1 MANNIAIRLGVEG
14 GPELKRV
21 FDDAGSAGQA
31 AFQKVGAAADQAAA
45 ATDRQTA
52 KYQRLAQAAREA
64 EAQARAQTNVNALL
78 GVGTGT
84 AGSARDSA
92 SVFEAELARQD
103 QIRAARQEQAAR
115 TSQANINTLLGVR
128 DAQVGAAR
136 ASASAFEEAY
146 RAETDA
152 LRRTAEARTTIVR
165 NTVSGWRDLGTAGAA
180 TLANIEA
187 GRRLGSLGNV
197 PEAANQNVARR
208 LRSDEVTNLMYQGGD
223 VAAQLGSGSPLGMIA
238 MQQGP
243 QIAQIFAG
251 PGGASVKGAL
261 GQAGEAA
268 AGFAARIGVVGAGIG
283 GLIATAGL
291 GVTALISY
299 RNSQSEVEKA
309 LTGVGRASGTTL
321 TEINALAEGQARA
334 GGMSRRSAREIAA
347 TYAGTGRID
356 ASLLGGAVSATPDF
370 AKFLGVDRSEG
381 ATELAA
387 ALGDV
392 SRGATDLAQRYGL
405 LTDAQAESI
414 RRMDAQGDRLGAQ
427 RRLLDA
433 VRDSTR
439 GLAEATNGWGRATE
453 WLSNRWDDLGRVVD
467 RAVTGGDLDTRLK
480 TARDALAEARK
491 DAEGANSFYRQAI
504 LAPRIATYEQ
514 QVAELEKRV
523 GARDAVSEQVQR
535 ARRSVEVGNLV
546 RSLDPDRAELKK
558 LTDEGMLL
566 RRALTDPIR
575 FGLTPEQIEAVK
587 RAFGDVGTQVRN
599 LVEDIDQF
607 GSRAVAALNR
617 TADFNAR
624 NVGATPF
631 GRSAGEINERFDLQ
645 LQNAR
650 EAERAGIEQARQ
662 KELDTLTRTQSLEQV
677 QRGGAFSRAS
687 ADLQAQI
694 LAASRR
700 FTTVPPEI
708 LAGMLEQEGGF
719 YNTGPTRVL
728 RNGRPATTAWG
739 RGQITD
745 AAEKDIRGIPGMEG
759 FDKYNV
765 DTQVMGAAAYLSLR
779 QRWAGGDMIKA
790 LDGYGTGPGYGL
802 NVMRR
807 AGQLGDASSLGV
819 ARDLDAQAQAAER
832 SQDALRRNTE
842 LYGRNGLALEA
853 STRAADLYRDMLARG
868 VPPSEALR
876 KSLEGYAMS
885 AEQAS
890 RATRL
895 VQFSRDDD
903 FAREQLGRDRIDQQ
917 AYAMARARFGDTTS
931 VEAQFAIGRSRDTLE
946 MAETKAVFSDGV
958 TSFVTDLRRSG
969 DAATAFTNAAGNAAD
984 RLVAK
989 FMDSAIS
996 SAFGAVGGNS
1006 GGGIG
1011 GLISSLF
1018 GGGNGAATGVTLYAS
1033 PAGPGFADGG
1043 YTGPGGRY
1051 DLAGFAHRG
1060 EIVFSQ
1066 DDIARHGGVAA
1077 VEFLRRSGGL
1087 RGYDGGGVV
1096 GRDAF
1101 TMPNAAAMRPA
1112 NGNALPPINFIDQRP
1127 AGSPEMEP
1135 AVKRRSDGGIDVIVR
1150 TMEGR
1155 MGQRAAAGQG
1165 PFKQAAGGAGYR
1177 IG

>member
-64 EAQARAQTNVNALL
+64 EAQARAQTNVNTLL
-78 GVGTGT
+78 GVGTST

-283 GLIATAGL
+283 GLVAATGL
-291 GVTALISY
+291 GIAALISY
-299 RNSQSEVEKA
+299 RNSQSEVEKTLA
-309 LTGVGRASGTTL
+309 GVGRASGTTL
-321 TEINALAEGQARA
+321 AQINALAEGQA
-334 GGMSRRSAREIAA
+334 GSMSRRSAREIAA

-356 ASLLGGAVSATPDF
+356 ASLLPGAVSATPDF
-370 AKFLGVDRSEG
+370 AKFLGVDRSDG
-381 ATELAA
+381 ATELAG

-427 RRLLDA
+427 RRLLDT

-439 GLAEATNGWGRATE
+439 GLAEATTGWGRATE

-480 TARDALAEARK
+480 TARDALAEALGE
-491 DAEGANSFYRQAI
+491 AEGANSYYRQAI
-504 LAPRIATYEQ
+504 LDPRIAAFEQ

-535 ARRSVEVGNLV
+535 ARRSTEVGSLI

-566 RRALTDPIR
+566 RRAISDPIR
-575 FGLTPEQIEAVK
+575 FGLSTEQVEAAK
-587 RAFGDVGTQVRN
+587 RAFGDLSTIVKN
-599 LVEDIDQF
+599 LVTDIDQF

-624 NVGATPF
+624 NVGATAF
-631 GRSAGEINERFDLQ
+631 GRSAAQINKEFDDKLRDAPER
-645 LQNAR
+645 
-650 EAERAGIEQARQ
+650 ERAGIEDARR
-662 KELDTLTRTQSLEQV
+662 KELDTLNRTQSLEMV

-687 ADLQAQI
+687 TDLQAQI
-694 LAASRR
+694 LAASQR
-700 FTTVPPEI
+700 FPTVDPAI
-708 LAGMLEQEGGF
+708 LAGLLEKEGGF

-745 AAEKDIRGIPGMEG
+745 AAEKDIRGIPGMED

-807 AGQLGDASSLGV
+807 AGQLGDASSIGV

-876 KSLEGYAMS
+876 KSLEGYAIS

-890 RATRL
+890 RAARL
-895 VQFSRDDD
+895 VQFARDDE

-917 AYAMARARFGDTTS
+917 SYAMARARFGDTTS
-931 VEAQFAIGRSRDTLE
+931 AEARAAIIRTRDTLE
-946 MAETKAVFSDGV
+946 MSETKGILMDGA
-958 TSFVTDLRRSG
+958 TSIVSEFRRTG
-969 DAATAFTNAAGNAAD
+969 DAASALSNAFGNAAD
-984 RLVAK
+984 RLLSKAL
-989 FMDSAIS
+989 DTAIS
-996 SAFGAVGGNS
+996 GGFNALLGGAGGS
-1006 GGGIG
+1006 GG
-1011 GLISSLF
+1011 S
-1018 GGGNGAATGVTLYAS
+1018 AAGVLDFFKS
-1033 PAGPGFADGG
+1033 GSDFLKFDGGG
-1043 YTGPGGRY
+1043 YTGPGERY
-1051 DLAGFAHRG
+1051 DVAGIVHRG
-1060 EIVFSQ
+1060 EVVYSAA
-1066 DDIARHGGVAA
+1066 DVARHGGVAA
-1077 VEFLRRSGGL
+1077 VEAFRRSGGL
-1087 RGYDGGGVV
+1087 RGYADGGIV
-1096 GRDAF
+1096 GREAF
-1101 TMPNAAAMRPA
+1101 TMPNAAMMQAA
-1112 NGNALPPINFIDQRP
+1112 NGNAAPGFGNVTINMQGATGDPATDQAHIDATMKALRAEMHSVASATLQRSLGTNGALWK
-1127 AGSPEMEP
+1127 AG
-1135 AVKRRSDGGIDVIVR
+1135 VRRAR
-1150 TMEGR
+1150 
-1155 MGQRAAAGQG
+1155 
-1165 PFKQAAGGAGYR
+1165 
-1177 IG
+1177 

>member
-21 FDDAGSAGQA
+21 FDDAGNAGQA

-52 KYQRLAQAAREA
+52 KFQRLAQAAREA
-64 EAQARAQTNVNALL
+64 EAQARAQSNVNALL
-78 GVGTGT
+78 GVGAGS

-136 ASASAFEEAY
+136 ASASAFEDAY

-187 GRRLGSLGNV
+187 GRRLGSLNV

-223 VAAQLGSGSPLGMIA
+223 VVAQLGSGSPLGMIA
-238 MQQGP
+238 LQQGP
-243 QIAQIFAG
+243 QVAQIFAG

-268 AGFAARIGVVGAGIG
+268 AGLAARIGLVGAGIG
-283 GLIATAGL
+283 GVTAAVGL
-291 GVTALISY
+291 GVAALISY
-299 RNSQSEVEKA
+299 RSSQAEVEKS

-427 RRLLDA
+427 RRLLDT

-439 GLAEATNGWGRATE
+439 GLAEATTGWGRATE

-504 LAPRIATYEQ
+504 LDPRIATYEQ

-523 GARDAVSEQVQR
+523 GTRDAVSEQVQR
-535 ARRSVEVGNLV
+535 ARRSVEVGSLV

-631 GRSAGEINERFDLQ
+631 GRSAAEINERFDQQ
-645 LQNAR
+645 LR
-650 EAERAGIEQARQ
+650 EATEANRAGIEQARQ

-719 YNTGPTRVL
+719 YNTGPTRIL
-728 RNGRPATTAWG
+728 RNGRPASTAWG

-745 AAEKDIRGIPGMEG
+745 GAEKDIRGIPGMEG
-759 FDKYNV
+759 
-765 DTQVMGAAAYLSLR
+765 S
-779 QRWAGGDMIKA
+779 
-790 LDGYGTGPGYGL
+790 
-802 NVMRR
+802 
-807 AGQLGDASSLGV
+807 
-819 ARDLDAQAQAAER
+819 
-832 SQDALRRNTE
+832 
-842 LYGRNGLALEA
+842 
-853 STRAADLYRDMLARG
+853 
-868 VPPSEALR
+868 
-876 KSLEGYAMS
+876 
-885 AEQAS
+885 
-890 RATRL
+890 
-895 VQFSRDDD
+895 
-903 FAREQLGRDRIDQQ
+903 
-917 AYAMARARFGDTTS
+917 
-931 VEAQFAIGRSRDTLE
+931 
-946 MAETKAVFSDGV
+946 
-958 TSFVTDLRRSG
+958 
-969 DAATAFTNAAGNAAD
+969 
-984 RLVAK
+984 
-989 FMDSAIS
+989 
-996 SAFGAVGGNS
+996 
-1006 GGGIG
+1006 
-1011 GLISSLF
+1011 
-1018 GGGNGAATGVTLYAS
+1018 
-1033 PAGPGFADGG
+1033 
-1043 YTGPGGRY
+1043 
-1051 DLAGFAHRG
+1051 
-1060 EIVFSQ
+1060 
-1066 DDIARHGGVAA
+1066 
-1077 VEFLRRSGGL
+1077 
-1087 RGYDGGGVV
+1087 
-1096 GRDAF
+1096 
-1101 TMPNAAAMRPA
+1101 
-1112 NGNALPPINFIDQRP
+1112 
-1127 AGSPEMEP
+1127 
-1135 AVKRRSDGGIDVIVR
+1135 
-1150 TMEGR
+1150 
-1155 MGQRAAAGQG
+1155 
-1165 PFKQAAGGAGYR
+1165 
-1177 IG
+1177 

>member
-1 MANNIAIRLGVEG
+1 MATSIAIRLGVEG
-14 GPELKRV
+14 GAELKRV
-21 FDDAGSAGQA
+21 LEDAGSAGQA

-52 KYQRLAQAAREA
+52 KWQRLAQAAREA
-64 EAQARAQTNVNALL
+64 EAQARAQANVNALL
-78 GVGTGT
+78 GVGAGS

-115 TSQANINTLLGVR
+115 TAQTSINTLLGVR

-146 RAETDA
+146 RSETDA

-165 NTVSGWRDLGTAGAA
+165 NTVSGWRDLGAAGAA

-197 PEAANQNVARR
+197 PEAANQNRR
-208 LRSDEVTNLMYQGGD
+208 LRPDEVTNLIYQGSD
-223 VAAQLGSGSPLGMIA
+223 VAAQLGSGSPLGLIA

-251 PGGASVKGAL
+251 PGGASVKGAFA
-261 GQAGEAA
+261 QAGEA
-268 AGFAARIGVVGAGIG
+268 VGNFVTKTGQVGLAFG
-283 GLIATAGL
+283 GLAVATGVGL
-291 GVTALISY
+291 AALISY
-299 RNSQSEVEKA
+299 RSGQAEVEKA
-309 LTGVGRASGTTL
+309 LSGVGRASGETQSS
-321 TEINALAEGQARA
+321 INALAEAQSQAGA
-334 GGMSRRSAREIAA
+334 MSRRSARDIAA
-347 TYAGTGRID
+347 TYAGTGSID

-381 ATELAA
+381 ATELAGS
-387 ALGDV
+387 LSDV
-392 SRGATDLAQRYGL
+392 SRGATELAERYGL

-439 GLAEATNGWGRATE
+439 GLAEATTGWGRATE
-453 WLSNRWDDLGRVVD
+453 WLSDRWDDLGRGID

-504 LAPRIATYEQ
+504 LDPRIATYEQ

-535 ARRSVEVGNLV
+535 ARRSVEVGSLV

-566 RRALTDPIR
+566 RRALMDPIR

-624 NVGATPF
+624 MVGATAF
-631 GRSAGEINERFDLQ
+631 GRSAAQINKEFDDKLRDAPER
-645 LQNAR
+645 
-650 EAERAGIEQARQ
+650 ERAGIEDARR
-662 KELDTLTRTQSLEQV
+662 KELDTATRTQSLEMV

-687 ADLQAQI
+687 TDLQAQI
-694 LAASRR
+694 LAASQR
-700 FTTVPPEI
+700 FPTVDSAM
-708 LAGMLEQEGGF
+708 LAGLLEKEGGF
-719 YNTGPTRVL
+719 WNTGPTRVL
-728 RNGRPATTAWG
+728 GRDGRPATTAWG

-779 QRWAGGDMIKA
+779 QKWAGGDQIKA
-790 LDGYGTGPGYGL
+790 LDGYGTGPGYGID
-802 NVMRR
+802 VMRR
-807 AGQLGDASSLGV
+807 AGTLGDASTLGV
-819 ARDLDAQAQAAER
+819 ARDLDAQTQAVER
-832 SQDALRRNTE
+832 GQDALRRNTE
-842 LYGRNGLALEA
+842 LYGRNGAQLEA
-853 STRAADLYRDMLARG
+853 STRAADLYQDMLARG

-876 KSLEGYAMS
+876 KSLEGFAMS

-895 VQFSRDDD
+895 VQFTRDDE
-903 FAREQLGRDRIDQQ
+903 FARDQLGRDRIDQQ
-917 AYAMARARFGDTTS
+917 AYATARARFGDTTS
-931 VEAQFAIGRSRDTLE
+931 AEAVATIGRTRDTLGLT
-946 MAETKAVFSDGV
+946 ETKGMIVDGA
-958 TSFVTDLRRSG
+958 TSIVSEFRRTG
-969 DAATAFTNAAGNAAD
+969 DAASALSNAFGNAAD
-984 RLVAK
+984 RLLSKAL
-989 FMDSAIS
+989 DSAIS
-996 SAFGAVGGNS
+996 SGFNS
-1006 GGGIG
+1006 LIG
-1011 GLISSLF
+1011 SGSSS
-1018 GGGNGAATGVTLYAS
+1018 GPVTGAA
-1033 PAGPGFADGG
+1033 GFMTSLKSFFGFSGGG
-1043 YTGPGGRY
+1043 YTGPGERH
-1051 DLAGFAHRG
+1051 DVAGLVHRG
-1060 EIVFSQ
+1060 EVVFSQ
-1066 DDIARHGGVAA
+1066 ADVARHGGVAA
-1077 VEFLRRSGGL
+1077 VEVLRRSGGL
-1087 RGYDGGGVV
+1087 RGYDSGGIV

-1101 TMPNAAAMRPA
+1101 TMPSAAAMRPA
-1112 NGNALPPINFIDQRP
+1112 NGNGVPPINFITPPGVALERDGPPQRR
-1127 AGSPEMEP
+1127 A
-1135 AVKRRSDGGIDVIVR
+1135 DGGYDQAIRVV
-1150 TMEGR
+1150 EGGL
-1155 MGQRAAAGQG
+1155 GQRMARGQG
-1165 PFKQAAGGAGYR
+1165 PFRGVGGAGYR
-1177 IG
+1177 NG

>member
-21 FDDAGSAGQA
+21 FDDTGNAGQA

-52 KYQRLAQAAREA
+52 KFQRLAQAAREA
-64 EAQARAQTNVNALL
+64 EAQARAQSNVNALL
-78 GVGTGT
+78 GVGAGS

-103 QIRAARQEQAAR
+103 QIRAARQEQNAR
-115 TSQANINTLLGVR
+115 TSQASINTLLGVR

-136 ASASAFEEAY
+136 ASAAAFEEAY
-146 RAETDA
+146 RSETEA
-152 LRRTAEARTTIVR
+152 LRRTAEARTTVIR
-165 NTVSGWRDLGTAGAA
+165 NTVAGWRDLGTAGASQ
-180 TLANIEA
+180 LANIEA

-223 VAAQLGSGSPLGMIA
+223 VVAQLGSGSPLGMIA

-291 GVTALISY
+291 GVAALISY

-356 ASLLGGAVSATPDF
+356 PSLLGGAVSATPDF

-427 RRLLDA
+427 RRLLDT

-439 GLAEATNGWGRATE
+439 GLAEATTGWGRATE

-504 LAPRIATYEQ
+504 LDPRIATYEQ

-535 ARRSVEVGNLV
+535 ARRSVEVGSLV

-566 RRALTDPIR
+566 RRALMDPIR

-631 GRSAGEINERFDLQ
+631 GRSAAQINKEFDDKLRD
-645 LQNAR
+645 AK
-650 EAERAGIEQARQ
+650 EADRAGIEQARQ

-694 LAASRR
+694 LAASQR
-700 FTTVPPEI
+700 FPTVDSAM
-708 LAGMLEQEGGF
+708 LAGLLEKEGGF
-719 YNTGPTRVL
+719 WNTGPTRVL
-728 RNGRPATTAWG
+728 GRDGRPATTAWG

-779 QRWAGGDMIKA
+779 QRWAGGDQIKA
-790 LDGYGTGPGYGL
+790 LDGYGTGPGYGID
-802 NVMRR
+802 VMRR
-807 AGQLGDASSLGV
+807 AGTLGDASTLGV
-819 ARDLDAQAQAAER
+819 ARDLDAQTQAVER
-832 SQDALRRNTE
+832 GQDALRRNTE
-842 LYGRNGLALEA
+842 LYGRNGAQLEA
-853 STRAADLYRDMLARG
+853 STRAADLYQDMLARG
-868 VPPSEALR
+868 VRPSEALR
-876 KSLEGYAMS
+876 KSLEGFAMS

-895 VQFSRDDD
+895 VQFTRDDE
-903 FAREQLGRDRIDQQ
+903 FARDQLGRDRIDQQ
-917 AYAMARARFGDTTS
+917 AYATARARFGDTTS
-931 VEAQFAIGRSRDTLE
+931 AEAVATIGRTRDTLGLT
-946 MAETKAVFSDGV
+946 ETKGMIVDGA
-958 TSFVTDLRRSG
+958 TSIVSEFRRTG
-969 DAATAFTNAAGNAAD
+969 DAASALSNAFGNAAD
-984 RLVAK
+984 RLLSKAL
-989 FMDSAIS
+989 DSAIS
-996 SAFGAVGGNS
+996 SGFNS
-1006 GGGIG
+1006 LIG
-1011 GLISSLF
+1011 SGSSS
-1018 GGGNGAATGVTLYAS
+1018 GPVTGAA
-1033 PAGPGFADGG
+1033 GFMTSLKSFFGFSGGG
-1043 YTGPGGRY
+1043 YTGPGERY
-1051 DLAGFAHRG
+1051 DVAGLVHRG
-1060 EIVFSQ
+1060 EVVFSQ
-1066 DDIARHGGVAA
+1066 ADVARHGGVAA
-1077 VEFLRRSGGL
+1077 VEVLRRSGGL
-1087 RGYDGGGVV
+1087 RGY
-1096 GRDAF
+1096 A
-1101 TMPNAAAMRPA
+1101 
-1112 NGNALPPINFIDQRP
+1112 
-1127 AGSPEMEP
+1127 
-1135 AVKRRSDGGIDVIVR
+1135 DGGIVMPESFTTPSRSAFASGASTGPSFGDINITMQGATGDPATDQAHVDATMKAMRAEMVR
-1150 TMEGR
+1150 VFHEQQNASLHTNGALW
-1155 MGQRAAAGQG
+1155 RAGVRRA
-1165 PFKQAAGGAGYR
+1165 R
-1177 IG
+1177 